1 MKYSTKQQ
9 EFIDKVL
16 AGENIFLSGKAGTGK
31 SFITKEAIRLI
42 EKSGANVIAIAPT
55 GVAANNIGGATI
67 HSTFSLTPFGVL
79 SFEACNFMKQNKRD
93 VLKATK
99 VIFIDEVSM
108 LRPDILDAL
117 NWTLIKNGV
126 KSLDEFQIIFI
137 GDMKQLGIVA
147 DDNMISMLL
156 KEYDGTD
163 FRKAKVYDKL
173 NVHEIEL
180 DEILRQSDS
189 EFIEALN
196 NVREGKKSE
205 YFRKFSNLKKEG
217 IVLAPH
223 NSTVKKYNEDG
234 LNSMHGKTFSF
245 NSVINGNVKAADF
258 NLETEIKVKDGCK
271 IMYLANSQNNDLF
284 NGTLGIFR
292 EINGKFFIEVGKE
305 KYALEQKIFTKK
317 EYVLSKKTNKLE
329 LMEIGSIT
337 QIPIKLA
344 YALSIHKSQGLTFDE
359 CTIDLTLPCFAKGQ
373 MYVALSRVKTPEGLS
388 IITPTP

>member
-1 MKYSTKQQ
+1 
-9 EFIDKVL
+9 
-16 AGENIFLSGKAGTGK
+16 
-31 SFITKEAIRLI
+31 
-42 EKSGANVIAIAPT
+42 
-55 GVAANNIGGATI
+55 
-67 HSTFSLTPFGVL
+67 
-79 SFEACNFMKQNKRD
+79 
-93 VLKATK
+93 
-99 VIFIDEVSM
+99 
-108 LRPDILDAL
+108 
-117 NWTLIKNGV
+117 
-126 KSLDEFQIIFI
+126 
-137 GDMKQLGIVA
+137 
-147 DDNMISMLL
+147 MLL

-163 FRKAKVYDKL
+163 FRKAKIYDKL

-196 NVREGKKSE
+196 HVREGRKSE

-234 LNSMHGKTFSF
+234 LNSMDGKTFSF
-245 NSVINGNVKAADF
+245 NSVIIGNVKAADF

-292 EINGKFFIEVGKE
+292 EIKGKFFIEVGKE
-305 KYALEQKIFTKK
+305 KYALEEKIFTKK